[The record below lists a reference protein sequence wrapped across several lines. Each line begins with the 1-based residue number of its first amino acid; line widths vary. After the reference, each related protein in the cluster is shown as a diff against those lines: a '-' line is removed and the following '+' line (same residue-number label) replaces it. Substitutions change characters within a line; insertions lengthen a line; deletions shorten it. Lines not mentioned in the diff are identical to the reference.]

1 LVNQQRFPFLQWRF
15 ILISQND
22 AAKKPTLS
30 VVIVTYN
37 RCSDL
42 EDLLDSLFSMSE
54 IPNEILV
61 VDSNSTDG
69 TKSLVKKYPIKYIS
83 INEKSRIKARN
94 IGFQNA
100 KGDILSF
107 LDDDVIMSKGWTKA
121 ILEPYKSMEVG
132 GVGGRVLPLDE
143 TEQVSNIPEKYR
155 AIGKVFDNGFVSNNY
170 DVSTKLPIEVDTL
183 IGCNM
188 SFRRKCLFEIGGFD
202 DNFLG
207 NCYREETDVS
217 VRVKKLNCKLM
228 YQPRALVW
236 HKYKGKKIDRKWFY
250 WYSYNHFYFCFK
262 NLQPVRTTK
271 FVRLLFGAFLPP
283 SGYLKKSGITFKP
296 DPLAALEIIS
306 GIIAADKVYR
316 NRCRQVKTSS

>member
-1 LVNQQRFPFLQWRF
+1 
-15 ILISQND
+15 
-22 AAKKPTLS
+22 

-37 RCSDL
+37 RYSDL
-42 EDLLDSLFSMSE
+42 EDILDSLFSMNE
-54 IPNEILV
+54 IPTEILV

-69 TKSLVKKYPIKYIS
+69 TKALIKNYPVKYIS

-94 IGFQNA
+94 VGFQNA
-100 KGDILSF
+100 KGEILAY
-107 LDDDVIMSKGWTKA
+107 LDDDVIMSKDWTRA
-121 ILEPYKSMEVG
+121 ILEPYESKDVG
-132 GVGGRVLPLDE
+132 GVGGRVLPLDYP
-143 TEQVSNIPEKYR
+143 EQTPDISEKYM

-188 SFRRKCLFEIGGFD
+188 SFRRKLLFEIGGFD

-217 VRVKKLNCKLM
+217 VRIKRLNCKLI
-228 YQPRALVW
+228 YQPKALVR

-250 WYSYNHFYFCFK
+250 WYAYNHFYFCFK
-262 NLQPVRTTK
+262 NFQPVRKTK

-283 SGYLKKSGITFKP
+283 RGYLKKSGITFKP
-296 DPLAALEIIS
+296 DPTAAFEVIS
-306 GIIAADKVYR
+306 GIIAADKVYK
-316 NRCRQVKTSS
+316 NKCKQVNTSS